1 MVCKLKYNT
10 MKWMCRERKKKPA
23 CLVVVKQA
31 GVNAARQM
39 CRELNRQIELSG
51 HRDSEEIGT
60 EGGFAVGEVT
70 LGKEGRLV
78 LGGQDG
84 ILLAAVDHL

>member
-51 HRDSEEIGT
+51 HRDR
-60 EGGFAVGEVT
+60 EGETGKSGNSGPLT
-70 LGKEGRLV
+70 LIRKIRV
-78 LGGQDG
+78 RYT
-84 ILLAAVDHL
+84 

>member
-23 CLVVVKQA
+23 CLDGEQA

-51 HRDSEEIGT
+51 HRDR
-60 EGGFAVGEVT
+60 EGETGKSGNSGPLT
-70 LGKEGRLV
+70 LIRKIRV
-78 LGGQDG
+78 RYT
-84 ILLAAVDHL
+84 

>member
-23 CLVVVKQA
+23 CLDGKQA
-31 GVNAARQM
+31 GVNDARQM

-51 HRDSEEIGT
+51 YR
-60 EGGFAVGEVT
+60 
-70 LGKEGRLV
+70 
-78 LGGQDG
+78 
-84 ILLAAVDHL
+84 

>member
-23 CLVVVKQA
+23 CLDGEQA

-51 HRDSEEIGT
+51 YRDSEG
-60 EGGFAVGEVT
+60 
-70 LGKEGRLV
+70 
-78 LGGQDG
+78 
-84 ILLAAVDHL
+84 

>member
-23 CLVVVKQA
+23 CLDGKQA
-31 GVNAARQM
+31 GVNDARQM

-51 HRDSEEIGT
+51 YRDSERGDRKLRKFWT
-60 EGGFAVGEVT
+60 ANANP
-70 LGKEGRLV
+70 K
-78 LGGQDG
+78 D
-84 ILLAAVDHL
+84 

>member
-23 CLVVVKQA
+23 CLDGKQA
-31 GVNAARQM
+31 GVNDARQM

-51 HRDSEEIGT
+51 YRDSERET
-60 EGGFAVGEVT
+60 
-70 LGKEGRLV
+70 GKSGDSGSLR
-78 LGGQDG
+78 
-84 ILLAAVDHL
+84 